1 MSPQD
6 LLAHSDSG
14 QPWPAGAGAELN
26 DLAAAYALA
35 QAVRALRIARGELP
49 RGHKIGFTNRLAWPR
64 LRVSAP
70 MWGTVWQ
77 TTLIDGDGHFSLPL
91 AGICQPRI
99 EPELVVG
106 FKASPPAG
114 ADADAVFAAIDWL
127 APGFEIVQS
136 HRADGPPSVA
146 QVIADGGVHARLL
159 VGPRQPR
166 AALARDAA
174 QLHRLLAGAGVE
186 LGCDGQRIEQGSG
199 ASVLDSPLQAL
210 VLWLA
215 ELRACP
221 GAADLAAGDVVST
234 GTWTAA
240 HAVQAGQTWTARF
253 DAGLPALRVDFS

>member
-1 MSPQD
+1 MTPQN
-6 LLAHSDSG
+6 LLDHSDSG
-14 QPWPAGAGAELN
+14 QPWPAGAGADFT
-26 DLAAAYALA
+26 DLAAAYPVA
-35 QAVRALRIARGELP
+35 QAVRALRIARGDTP
-49 RGHKIGFTNRLAWPR
+49 RGYKIGFTNRLAWPR
-64 LRVSAP
+64 LQVSAP

-77 TTLIDGDGHFSLPL
+77 TTLIDGDGHFRLPL

-106 FKASPPAG
+106 FKARPAAG

-136 HRADGPPSVA
+136 HRADGQPSVP
-146 QVIADGGVHARLL
+146 QVVADGGVHARLL
-159 VGPRQPR
+159 VGPRQPL

-174 QLHRLLAGAGVE
+174 QLHSLLAGASVE
-186 LGCDGQRIEQGSG
+186 LGRDGERVEQGSG
-199 ASVLDSPLQAL
+199 ANVLDSPLQAL
-210 VLWLA
+210 VLWLR

-253 DAGLPALRVDFS
+253 DAGLPALRVDFI